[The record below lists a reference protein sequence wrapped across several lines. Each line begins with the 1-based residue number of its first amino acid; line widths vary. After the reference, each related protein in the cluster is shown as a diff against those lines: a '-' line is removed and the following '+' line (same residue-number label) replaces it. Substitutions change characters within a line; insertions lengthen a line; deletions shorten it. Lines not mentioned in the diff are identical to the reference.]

1 MHGGK
6 GYKSSKQ
13 RTAGKSS
20 KTKNMKELFLKKLQT
35 CTKVYDYKDETKDVK
50 GKSERLSAINELQNL
65 LQDQKSVLQL
75 IIPNL
80 DNVMQ
85 MIEKNIFRPLPNVK
99 KSNLAFSETGIEQEE
114 EVDPSWPHLQG
125 IYEFFL
131 QLIINEAADVKSLK
145 VYVTPQFVQEFL
157 ELFDSEEGV
166 ERDYLKN
173 ILHKLYAKLVPR
185 RKMIRKAI
193 NECFFAL
200 IHENHKFNGAAE
212 LLDILASIISGF
224 AVPLREEHVIFFKN
238 VIIPLHK
245 VQTCSEFF
253 EQLLRCSMLFLTKD
267 RNLAIPLLEGLL
279 KFWPFANCVKET
291 LFLTELQEVLEVCE
305 VEKVDHLIPRLF
317 RRIVR
322 CIGGTHLQVADRA
335 MCFFENDYFLTIL
348 RTYKDQTFPMLV
360 PTIVDLAD
368 NHWHKILQESLVAL
382 KTILK
387 EIDSFAFEDALKQ
400 EKANHKKFAIKQSN
414 DERTSLDKKWDKLDR
429 GLKSTNPNYKA
440 PSVPFCSSKLI
451 MEFNAMYRKVYDKE
465 KYVNQ

>member
-1 MHGGK
+1 
-6 GYKSSKQ
+6 
-13 RTAGKSS
+13 
-20 KTKNMKELFLKKLQT
+20 MKELFNKKLQI
-35 CTKVYDYKDETKDVK
+35 CMKAYDYKDETKDVK

-65 LQDQKSVLQL
+65 LQDQKSVQQL

-80 DNVMQ
+80 DTVME
-85 MIEKNIFRPLPNVK
+85 MVEKNFFRPLPNIK

-114 EVDPSWPHLQG
+114 EVDPSWPHVQG

-145 VYVTPQFVQEFL
+145 VYVTPQFVQGFL
-157 ELFDSEEGV
+157 QLFDTEEGV

-193 NECFFAL
+193 NECFFTL
-200 IHENHKFNGAAE
+200 IHETHKFNGAAE

-224 AVPLREEHVIFFKN
+224 AVPLREEHVVFFKN

-245 VQTCSEFF
+245 VQTCAEFF

-279 KFWPFANCVKET
+279 KYWPFANCVKET

-305 VEKVDHLIPRLF
+305 VEKIEPLIPKLF
-317 RRIVR
+317 IRIVK

-335 MCFFENDYFLTIL
+335 MCFFENDYFLSIL

-360 PTIVDLAD
+360 PTIVNLAE

-387 EIDSFAFEDALKQ
+387 EIDSFAFDDALKQ
-400 EKANHKKFAIKQSN
+400 DSKSSGNFGLKQSS
-414 DERTSLDKKWDKLDR
+414 EHRETMDKKWEKLDR
-429 GLKSTNPNYKA
+429 TLKSTQAGYKA
-440 PSVPFCSSKLI
+440 PDIPFSSSKLI
-451 MEFNAMYRKVYDKE
+451 MEYNSLYRKVYDKE
-465 KYVNQ
+465 KFMNNNPG